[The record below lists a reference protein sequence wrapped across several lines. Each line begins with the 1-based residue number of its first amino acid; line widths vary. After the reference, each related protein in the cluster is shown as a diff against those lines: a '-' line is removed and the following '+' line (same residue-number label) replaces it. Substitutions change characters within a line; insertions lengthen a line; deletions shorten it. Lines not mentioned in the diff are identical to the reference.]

1 MNYNPNIYKDTQNTS
16 KKALSYL
23 KWRDGVIKE
32 KEAECDE
39 IQARLNDMQNA
50 GMPTESEQELLSAK
64 EQELY
69 NLEFDINA
77 IMTEQAFM
85 DKLIFDVRDMLRV
98 DVVTFGDSKKHLQ
111 KVKNDIEKVNI
122 EIDQKEVEIKKLDD
136 SNPLKD
142 RLRMDVIK
150 KQDFLNKLKELEAKI
165 GNRFSSFSAYESET
179 IKKLTE
185 ATLEKERI
193 EKEIETSTFNM
204 EEAYANFASVHKEV
218 VDEKLNA
225 NAVSDSQ
232 TELDSISE
240 SFDVARGD
248 VKENTTELDDILS
261 KVKDKE
267 EEETKKFD
275 DYEHYLQHIRTLT
288 EQLNHQ
294 NSVIDFLEQDK
305 QWLYNRIQL
314 KDDKIKDQEK
324 EIDSLQIKLNAWK
337 ESYREFETL
346 VNQLAEYVGFEEKY
360 LNATGNTMEN
370 PLGDLIERLERI
382 TQYVESEEYQEQVAE
397 DYGVQVQE
405 QKPMFPVIIGG
416 IALGT
421 IALTT
426 IINK

>member
-23 KWRDGVIKE
+23 KWRDGTIKE
-32 KEAECDE
+32 KEVECDE
-39 IQARLNDMQNA
+39 IQVRLDDMQNA
-50 GMPTESEQELLSAK
+50 GMPTESEQKLLAAK

-85 DKLIFDVRDMLRV
+85 DKLIFDVRDMLNV

-111 KVKNDIEKVNI
+111 KVKNDIEKVNN
-122 EIDQKEVEIKKLDD
+122 EIDKKEAHIKKLDD

-142 RLRMDVIK
+142 RIRMDVIK

-165 GNRFSSFSAYESET
+165 GNKFLSFNAYESAT
-179 IKKLTE
+179 IEKLKQ
-185 ATLEKERI
+185 ATLEKEKL
-193 EKEIETSTFNM
+193 EKEIETSTTNM
-204 EEAYANFASVHKEV
+204 DKAYANFASVHKEV

-225 NAVSDSQ
+225 NAVSDSK
-232 TELDSISE
+232 TELDAISE
-240 SFDVARGD
+240 SFDVAGAD
-248 VKENTTELDDILS
+248 IKKNTTELEEILS
-261 KVKDKE
+261 NIGEKEKE
-267 EEETKKFD
+267 EVEKYD
-275 DYEHYLQHIRTLT
+275 DYEHFLQHIKTLT

-294 NSVIDFLEQDK
+294 NSVINFLEEDK

-314 KDDKIKDQEK
+314 KDNKIKDQDK
-324 EIDSLQIKLNAWK
+324 EIDELQIKLNAWK
-337 ESYREFETL
+337 ESYREFESL
-346 VNQLAEYVGFEEKY
+346 VNNLADLVGYDEKFS
-360 LNATGNTMEN
+360 NANGNNVEN
-370 PLGDLIERLERI
+370 PLSDLIERLEKI
-382 TQYVESEEYQEQVAE
+382 TKYVESPAYQEQVAE
-397 DYGVQVQE
+397 DYGYE
-405 QKPMFPVIIGG
+405 TQKSISPALIGG